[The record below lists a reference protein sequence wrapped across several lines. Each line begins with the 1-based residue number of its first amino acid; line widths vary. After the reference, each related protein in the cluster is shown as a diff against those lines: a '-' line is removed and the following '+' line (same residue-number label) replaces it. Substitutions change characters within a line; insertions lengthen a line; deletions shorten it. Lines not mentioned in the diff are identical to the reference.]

1 MAWVPPELAH
11 DDAEIEI
18 RVDGGI
24 EKARVRLRP
33 FFDPDGERL
42 RS

>member
-1 MAWVPPELAH
+1 MAWVPPELAEE
-11 DDAEIEI
+11 DAELTIK
-18 RVDGGI
+18 VNGSV

-33 FFDPDGERL
+33 FFDPDQERL